1 MKHFFKFS
9 FLAVVLGLALSLAG
23 CSKSPEDVSVEVT
36 KILFSKDGKGSDV
49 MKYIAIPKDAE
60 AANIEMVEGKMNQA
74 IVSNQGRAKAKK
86 GVESITT
93 QKAQINGDK
102 AVVPVTVTFKDG
114 SKQEEKY
121 NLSKIDGNW
130 KLELK

>member
-1 MKHFFKFS
+1 MRNFFKFG

-60 AANIEMVEGKMNQA
+60 AANIEMVEGKMNQV
-74 IVSNQGRAKAKK
+74 IMNSQNKAETRK
-86 GVESITT
+86 GVESITA

-102 AVVPVTVTFKDG
+102 AIVPITITFKDG
-114 SKQEEKY
+114 SKEEDEY
-121 NLSKIDGNW
+121 NLSKIDGDW